1 MKDEITIKEKFQY
14 WLDNQFSRGT
24 GALITW
30 LGILSLVVIIVAAIV
45 VTISGISPDGESPM
59 GFWEAF
65 WRSLMRTLDAGT
77 MGGDVGWGFRII
89 MFFVTLGGVFVIS
102 TLIGI
107 LTSGVE
113 GKLEELQ
120 KGKSRVIETHQTV
133 ILGWS
138 EQIFTVISELV
149 VANANLKKP
158 CIVVMAD
165 HDKVEMEEAIHQKVE
180 DTHSTR
186 IVCRSGNPMDVID
199 LEMVNLNSSKSIIV
213 LPPESDDPDS
223 EVIKTVL
230 AIVNHPKRNLDKK
243 FHIVAELYD
252 PKNIEVAKVVGKN
265 EVEWIQIGDFVAK
278 VIAQSCRQSGLSVV
292 YTELLDFDGDE
303 IYFHKEPSLAGKT
316 FQESLVMYNK
326 STVIG
331 LKPVN
336 EGVILNPSM
345 QVVLGKE
352 DELIVIAE
360 DDDKIILAG
369 KDSKIIQTDRIAKN
383 GSQLDS
389 PERTLILG
397 WNKRG
402 SAIINELDNYVTT
415 GSEVLVI
422 AEHDELKAIA
432 ANKYVNERVSL
443 QSGDITNRR
452 ILDEIDFVKFDHV
465 ILLSYTDQLSTQ
477 QADAKTLITLLHLR
491 DIAEKRGHNISIV
504 SEMQDIRNRNLADV
518 TRANDFIVS
527 DKLISL
533 MAAQVS
539 ENKMLNPVLEDL
551 FDPEGSEIYLK
562 PVGDFIK
569 VGEPVNFY
577 TIVYEASNRGSVAIG
592 YRISALA
599 QNASIGYGVVINPE
613 KDKLVNFATEDKII
627 VISEN

>member
-1 MKDEITIKEKFQY
+1 MKNEITMREKFQY

-45 VTISGISPDGESPM
+45 VTISGISPGGEGPM

-89 MFFVTLGGVFVIS
+89 MFVVTLGGVFVIS

-120 KGKSRVIETHQTV
+120 KGKSRVIETNQTV

-149 VANANLKKP
+149 EANANLKKP

-165 HDKVEMEEAIHQKVE
+165 CDKVEMEEAIRQKVE
-180 DTHSTR
+180 DTRSTR

-213 LPPESDDPDS
+213 LPPESEDPDS

-230 AIVNHPKRNLDKK
+230 AIVNHPKRNLEKK

-252 PKNIEVAKVVGKN
+252 PKNIEVAKVVGKE

-292 YTELLDFDGDE
+292 YTELLDFGGDE

-316 FQESLVMYNK
+316 FQESLMLFNK
-326 STVIG
+326 SAVIG
-331 LKPVN
+331 LKPAN
-336 EGVILNPSM
+336 EPVMLNPSM

-360 DDDKIILAG
+360 DDDKIIYTG
-369 KDSKIIQTDRIAKN
+369 QPSKAIQIDRIAKTR
-383 GSQLDS
+383 SHLDS

-402 SAIINELDNYVTT
+402 AAIINELDNYVSK

-422 AEHDELKAIA
+422 AEHDELDAIA
-432 ANKYVNERVSL
+432 TSRYVNENVTI

-452 ILDEIDFVKFDHV
+452 VLDEIDFVKFDHV

-491 DIAEKRGHNISIV
+491 DIAEKRDHIISIV

-562 PVGDFIK
+562 PAGDFIK
-569 VGEPVNFY
+569 IGEAVNFY
-577 TIVYEASNRGSVAIG
+577 TIVHEASNRGAVAIG

-599 QNASIGYGVVINPE
+599 QDASKGYGVVINPE
-613 KDKLVNFATEDKII
+613 KDKLVNFVNEDKII
-627 VISEN
+627 VISED